1 MKEISTNT
9 SADSERDIRIAD
21 IFRKYQAQ
29 LKGFIAKRVS
39 SKEDSED
46 ILQNVFYQ
54 FMKSDQEDNPIE
66 QIAAWLYSVAR
77 NQIIDRSRKH
87 REEEMPYL
95 SNNEDDGT
103 FLKELSELMPDEDQ
117 SPEMDF
123 IRSTVW
129 EELENALLELSG
141 EQRTVFELTELEG
154 IPFKE
159 IAESTGIPVNTL
171 ISRKRYAILFLRKRL
186 YSLYEDI
193 L

>member
-1 MKEISTNT
+1 MKEISSNIATG
-9 SADSERDIRIAD
+9 AERNVRVAD
-21 IFRKYQAQ
+21 IFRNYQAQ
-29 LKGFIAKRVS
+29 LKGFITKRVS

-54 FMKSDQEDNPIE
+54 FLKYDREESPIE

-87 REEEMPYL
+87 KEVEMPYL
-95 SNNEDDGT
+95 SSDEDDGI
-103 FLKELSELMPDEDQ
+103 FLKELAELMPDEDQ

-129 EELENALLELSG
+129 EELENALLELSD

-159 IAESTGIPVNTL
+159 IAESTGIPINTL
-171 ISRKRYAILFLRKRL
+171 ISRKRYAVLFLRKRL
-186 YSLYEDI
+186 YSLYDE
-193 L
+193 LL

>member
-1 MKEISTNT
+1 
-9 SADSERDIRIAD
+9 
-21 IFRKYQAQ
+21 
-29 LKGFIAKRVS
+29 
-39 SKEDSED
+39 
-46 ILQNVFYQ
+46 
-54 FMKSDQEDNPIE
+54 
-66 QIAAWLYSVAR
+66 
-77 NQIIDRSRKH
+77 
-87 REEEMPYL
+87 
-95 SNNEDDGT
+95 
-103 FLKELSELMPDEDQ
+103 MPDEDQ

-129 EELENALLELSG
+129 EELENALLELPG

>member
-9 SADSERDIRIAD
+9 SANSERDIRIAD

-129 EELENALLELSG
+129 EELENALLELPG